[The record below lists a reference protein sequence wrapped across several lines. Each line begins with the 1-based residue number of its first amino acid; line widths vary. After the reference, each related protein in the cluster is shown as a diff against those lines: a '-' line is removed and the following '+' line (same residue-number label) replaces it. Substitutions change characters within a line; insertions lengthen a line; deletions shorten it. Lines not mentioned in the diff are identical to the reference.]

1 MQSTTT
7 GQQLGLAE
15 NVHGLMFS
23 RQDGSFCREYYYR
36 LEGNVVVLTMYS
48 IDQKEIVQDSMFKFK
63 SEKLSVTAARQ
74 HYSRLKS
81 LGYKTI

>member
-7 GQQLGLAE
+7 GQLLGLAE

-23 RQDGSFCREYYYR
+23 HQDGSFCREYYYR
-36 LEGNVVVLTMYS
+36 LQGNVVVLAMYS
-48 IDQKEIVQDSMFKFK
+48 VDQKEIVQDSIFKFK
-63 SEKLSVTAARQ
+63 SEELSIAAARQ

-81 LGYKTI
+81 RGYKTI